1 MYYSVRGNVIH
12 LGQNIAVVEC
22 GGVGYKCQTTINTLK
37 NLKLNTEAKLYTYLN
52 VREDAM
58 ELFGFYTEEELS
70 AFKTLIGVSGVG
82 PKVGIAILSVL
93 SPQQIA
99 LAIASDDLKSITMA
113 PGVGKKLAQR
123 IVLELKDKFKINTNS
138 ESVIKGAKT
147 TAAVGNI
154 PKAIEALSV
163 LGYTA
168 ADVSPFI
175 STLDPNLPVEQLI
188 GETLK
193 LMGRN

>member
-1 MYYSVRGNVIH
+1 MYYSLRGNVIH

-37 NLKLNTEAKLYTYLN
+37 NLKLNAEAKLYTYLN

-123 IVLELKDKFKINTNS
+123 IVLELKDKFKINANS